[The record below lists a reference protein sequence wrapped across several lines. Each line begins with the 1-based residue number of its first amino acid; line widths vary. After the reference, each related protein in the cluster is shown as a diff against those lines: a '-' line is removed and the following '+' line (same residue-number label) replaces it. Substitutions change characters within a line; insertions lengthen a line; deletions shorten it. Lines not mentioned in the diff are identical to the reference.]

1 MHFIKSF
8 ERVTLHQV
16 CHFLEVKAHYNQIQ
30 SGSGKVHSTTTLLL
44 KFRDY
49 IKRAMN
55 TSEVTLGILL
65 DYIKAFDSIDHM
77 TLLEK
82 LHKLNFTVQALKP
95 IYSYV
100 SEQKQFVQV
109 YDKSS
114 SAKFNSFGVPQSSI
128 LGSALFNL
136 YKVDLVENLTCVP
149 YNMLMIPSC
158 TYIQNRKIYK
168 NVFKN

>member
-1 MHFIKSF
+1 MS
-8 ERVTLHQV
+8 
-16 CHFLEVKAHYNQIQ
+16 
-30 SGSGKVHSTTTLLL
+30 
-44 KFRDY
+44 
-49 IKRAMN
+49 
-55 TSEVTLGILL
+55 TSEVALGILL
-65 DYIKAFDSIDHM
+65 DYIKAFDLIDHM

-82 LHKLNFTVQALKP
+82 FHKLNFTVQALKP

-100 SEQKQFVQV
+100 SEQKQFVRV

-114 SAKFNSFGVPQSSI
+114 SAKLNSFGVPQGSI
-128 LGSALFNL
+128 LGSILFNL

-158 TYIQNRKIYK
+158 TNIQTRKIYK